1 MNYHKISMFG
11 TMMCLLGLGFS
22 DTASGQIT
30 TSPSLSS
37 GMSFNVQSGGAQASQ
52 NLTIYTPQATT
63 VFISVPSGQ
72 TWLKVNGEPG
82 SAMFTVNTSQ
92 NGASASA
99 TVPVQVNTLNL
110 STNQFLSA
118 NLVLMIA
125 NEPATQVN
133 FPVNLQV
140 GTQSAL
146 SANPANISF
155 SAVTGSSFGSP
166 SSIPVT
172 ISSNTQAL
180 NYNLTATTTTGGNW
194 LLLTNTQNIPTNN
207 SSPGFSVSVN
217 ASALAVGTYNGVIS
231 VQSTTT
237 GDSTTIPVT
246 LTVNAGAALNVTPTT
261 LSNFIFQA
269 GSSSVTSQTQ
279 NLMISTSSGSLNYQ
293 ILATATM
300 GSSTN
305 WLVVTPNGGL
315 ATTTPQT
322 VQLSLSYLGVASLPV
337 GTYQI
342 NLAISPTA
350 SSGNTTNIPVTLV
363 VSNNPILTVNNNNLS
378 FSIPFGTTTTQQ
390 QTVQLTSSSGA
401 SIPYTVQTNSS
412 PQWLTTSVTSGNTSS
427 NSVLAI
433 YANASNLAVQSTPYL
448 GTVTIYPAN
457 GDNYSITIN
466 VQLTVTAATTTL
478 YAAPATLLFSYETS
492 QVPPGLQVV
501 SLSGPPNTGFSV
513 STSTTPGSNCP
524 TNNWLIANP
533 SQNVIPASLT
543 VSVLT
548 TGMSSGF
555 CSGQVLVNYNN
566 GSQNTSTT
574 INVFVDIAT
583 TSLLTVTPDPDFGM
597 VTASVGTNSVLSSRI
612 LLGSTDGSA
621 LGYSAFASTPNSPGN
636 VAWLS
641 LGNSQG
647 NTQQY
652 LEVYVL
658 PSGLPIGVYTGT
670 VTINA
675 TNSAN
680 LPSGQLVIPVVLT
693 ITANTTI
700 ALSPP
705 SLTFT
710 ETQGATTAPKSQ
722 NVNIVASGG
731 TSQYTLSV
739 NPVTGGNW
747 LQVTPTSGTASGT
760 ITASVAQNSL
770 SVGTYTSN
778 IVLQFLSA
786 TPSTLTIPVSLT
798 VTAAQTVTV
807 SASTLNFSYQLG
819 AATPATQTINV
830 TSTGSTS
837 VPVTVTSTST
847 PAWLTVT
854 PSSGSAGPSGSPL
867 VLTASVVPSA
877 LTAAGTFNGTI
888 TITPQGQS
896 PVTVA
901 VTLTVTGSP
910 APQLVSISNA
920 ASGGFGVIAPG
931 ELITIKGT
939 NLGPATPATFTIG
952 GGGTLSSTLSGVQ
965 VMFDTIAGT
974 PIYVSASQINVIVP
988 YEIAG
993 RATTNV
999 TVLYGGQVSAGI
1011 PQNVANQAPG
1021 IFTDSSTG
1029 VGQASVLNANGA
1041 LNGPSTGLVINGTN
1055 ISTTPAAEGS
1065 GIAVFMTGGG
1075 QTSPLSTT
1083 GTITPTGPGTVLYN
1097 LPAGSVKATIGG
1109 VNAPVQFAGAA
1120 PGEVTGVIQVNLTVP
1135 TGVSGSALQLVIT
1148 INGVASPAGTTV
1160 AVQ

>member
-1 MNYHKISMFG
+1 
-11 TMMCLLGLGFS
+11 
-22 DTASGQIT
+22 
-30 TSPSLSS
+30 
-37 GMSFNVQSGGAQASQ
+37 
-52 NLTIYTPQATT
+52 
-63 VFISVPSGQ
+63 
-72 TWLKVNGEPG
+72 
-82 SAMFTVNTSQ
+82 
-92 NGASASA
+92 
-99 TVPVQVNTLNL
+99 VNTLNL
-110 STNQFLSA
+110 ATSQFVSA

-125 NEPATQVN
+125 NVNSSQVN
-133 FPVNLQV
+133 FPVNLTV

-146 SANPANISF
+146 TANPANITF
-155 SAVTGSSFGSP
+155 SAITGSSFGSP

-172 ISSNTQAL
+172 ISSSSQAL

-194 LLLTNTQNIPTNN
+194 LLLTNTQGIPTNN

-217 ASALAVGTYNGVIS
+217 ASTLAVGTYNGVIS

-246 LTVNAGAALNVTPTT
+246 LTVTAGAALNVTPTT

-269 GSSSVTSQTQ
+269 GSAPSANTESQQ
-279 NLMISTSSGSLNYQ
+279 LMISTSSGSLNYQ
-293 ILATATM
+293 IVATATM
-300 GSSTN
+300 GGSTN
-305 WLVVTPNGGL
+305 WLVVSPNGGL
-315 ATTTPQT
+315 ATTTPQAIN
-322 VQLSLSYLGVASLPV
+322 LSLSYSGVASLPA
-337 GTYQI
+337 GTYQV

-350 SSGNTTNIPVTLV
+350 STGNTTNIPVTLV
-363 VSNNPILTVNNNNLS
+363 VSNNPILTVNNNNLT

-390 QTVQLTSSSGA
+390 QTVQVTSSSGA
-401 SIPYTVQTNSS
+401 SIPYTVQANSN
-412 PQWLTTSVTSGNTSS
+412 PQWLTTSVTSGNTSQ
-427 NSVLAI
+427 NSILAI
-433 YANASNLAVQSTPYL
+433 YANASNLAVQATPYL

-466 VQLTVTAATTTL
+466 VSLTVTAATTTL

-492 QVPPGLQVV
+492 QPSPPLQVV
-501 SLSGPPNTGFSV
+501 SLSGPANTGFSV

-524 TNNWLIANP
+524 SINWLIANP
-533 SQNVIPASLT
+533 NQNVIPASIS

-548 TGMSSGF
+548 TGMSAGF

-574 INVFVDIAT
+574 INVFVDISSS
-583 TSLLTVTPDPDFGM
+583 SLLTVTPDPGFGM
-597 VTASVGTNSVLSSRI
+597 VTANVGTNSVLSSRI

-621 LGYSAFASTPNSPGN
+621 LGYTAFASTPNSPGN

-675 TNSAN
+675 TTQAN

-693 ITANTTI
+693 VTANTTV
-700 ALSPP
+700 AVSPT

-710 ETQGATTAPKSQ
+710 QTQGATILPKAQ
-722 NVNIVASGG
+722 TVNIAASGG

-739 NPVTGGNW
+739 NQVTGGAW
-747 LQVTPTSGTASGT
+747 LQVTPTSGTATGT
-760 ITASVAQNSL
+760 ITASVAQNTL

-778 IVLQFLSA
+778 IVLSFLNA
-786 TPSTLTIPVSLT
+786 TPSTITIPVSLT
-798 VTAAQTVTV
+798 VTAAQTTV
-807 SASTLNFSYQLG
+807 SVSSLNFSYQLG
-819 AATPATQTINV
+819 AATPATQTLNV
-830 TSTGSTS
+830 TSTGSNS
-837 VPVTVTSTST
+837 VPITVASTST
-847 PAWLTVT
+847 PAWLSVT
-854 PSSGSAGPSGSPL
+854 PASGSAGISGSPL
-867 VLTASVVPSA
+867 VLTASVVPSV
-877 LTAAGTFNGTI
+877 LTTAGTLSGTI

-896 PVTVA
+896 PISIP
-901 VTLTVTGSP
+901 VTLTVTQAT

-939 NLGPATPATFTIG
+939 NLGPAVPATFTIG
-952 GGGTLSSTLSGVQ
+952 SGGTLSNTLSGVQ
-965 VMFDTIAGT
+965 VMFDTSAGT
-974 PIYVSASQINVIVP
+974 PIYVSPTQINVIVP

-993 RATTNV
+993 RASTNV
-999 TVLYGGQVSAGI
+999 TVLYNNQVSVGI

-1029 VGQASVLNANGA
+1029 VGQASVLDSNGT
-1041 LNGPSTGLVINGTN
+1041 LNGPASGLVINGTN
-1055 ISTTPAAEGS
+1055 IPTAPAAQGS

-1075 QTSPLSTT
+1075 QTSPPSAT
-1083 GTITPTGPGTVLYN
+1083 GTITPVGTTLYN

-1109 VNAPVQFAGAA
+1109 LNATVQFAGAA

-1135 TGVSGSALQLVIT
+1135 TGVTGNALPLVIT
-1148 INGVASPAGTTV
+1148 INGVSSPAGTTV